1 MSVTSQQLFCNSLTV
16 KFVLFLSYAP
26 LSSVVHSSEQES
38 EMDITVHVTITL
50 DSSRQLQSFRD
61 NACSLSIEIGGSSLE
76 NCQKLLKIYQ
86 QYLQN
91 SYSIFKSELYSSYSA
106 YILCPSIEIWRK
118 LRIRTFPKQRVNQNL
133 ILSSFDLK
141 ILGIISLVW

>member
-91 SYSIFKSELYSSYSA
+91 SYTQFLSQS
-106 YILCPSIEIWRK
+106 YILQP
-118 LRIRTFPKQRVNQNL
+118 TYFVQV
-133 ILSSFDLK
+133 LK
-141 ILGIISLVW
+141 YEGNYVLGLFQSKE

>member
-16 KFVLFLSYAP
+16 KFVLFLSNAP

-91 SYSIFKSELYSSYSA
+91 SYTQFLSQS
-106 YILCPSIEIWRK
+106 YILQP
-118 LRIRTFPKQRVNQNL
+118 TYFVQV
-133 ILSSFDLK
+133 LK
-141 ILGIISLVW
+141 YEGNYVLGLFQSKE